1 MGKTYRKV
9 SAPSDSESLFGSP
22 HNRGFARTKKRHY
35 HHSIR
40 SKNKNK
46 DINEDNI
53 QKYSKHE
60 KVNEYVFGKKPID
73 KIGNLPNMKEMNLN
87 DTIKEIGENY
97 HKKTDLNKWTKQDG
111 DIVQTIDNTIYK
123 LQNSPERRGRPCYQ
137 NYDERY
143 LNATKKQIE
152 RRGKAG
158 VFKGHRHDILKNI

>member
-9 SAPSDSESLFGSP
+9 SAHSDSESLWGSP
-22 HNRGFARTKKRHY
+22 HNRGFARSKKRHY

-46 DINEDNI
+46 DINEYNI

-73 KIGNLPNMKEMNLN
+73 KIGNVPNLSWLNLD
-87 DTIKEIGENY
+87 DTIKQVGEYY
-97 HKKTDLNKWTKQDG
+97 HNKTEFNQWTKQDG
-111 DIVQTIDNTIYK
+111 DIVQTIDNTIDKIHYNTYD
-123 LQNSPERRGRPCYQ
+123 QQCRPCYE
-137 NYDERY
+137 YYHERY

-152 RRGKAG
+152 RRGKVGA
-158 VFKGHRHDILKNI
+158 FKGHRS